1 MNIGENGVLLLRVP
15 DAHVNLWNWNR
26 RMRAQKRGPNMD
38 LPGTQK
44 CEVKTLW
51 VFFFFKFNGGKVL
64 IAGKKEDVITA
75 IILYISC
82 QS

>member
-1 MNIGENGVLLLRVP
+1 MAPYEILIKRMNIGENGVLLLRVP

-51 VFFFFKFNGGKVL
+51 VFFFFNLMVAK
-64 IAGKKEDVITA
+64 
-75 IILYISC
+75 C
-82 QS
+82 